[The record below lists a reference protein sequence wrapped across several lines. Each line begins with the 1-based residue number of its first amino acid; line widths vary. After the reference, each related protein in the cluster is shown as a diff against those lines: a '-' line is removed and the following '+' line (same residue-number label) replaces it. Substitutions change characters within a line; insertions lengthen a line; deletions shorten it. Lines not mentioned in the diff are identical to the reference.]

1 MKSCYIGVDVGLTT
15 AKVSAFDQHGEHLH
29 TVAQS
34 NPRTAPKADHQEVDM
49 MVLWSTVASALRD
62 LSSFLEPLGY
72 RVEGIGVTGSGNGA
86 YLVAEDLTPS
96 RWGIASTDSRAEAL
110 VTELDALAVESLR
123 LKTGSRPWAAQ
134 TPVVLSWL
142 ARNEPKTLSETRW
155 VLSCKDWITS
165 CLTGLPSA
173 DLSDASAAGLVNLAT
188 GEYESDV
195 FSTFGLDTA
204 LSELLPPLSR
214 PNDVVGEI
222 TSAAAKDTGLPA
234 GVAVVAGSIDVV
246 AAPIGAGS
254 AHEYEVTIISGT
266 WGINSVVHR
275 LAGSPPDVSLSALF
289 TEPGLVFA
297 QEDAP
302 TSMANM
308 EWLAQIIRGF
318 GQSEVDTKG
327 LVEGLGSSSPGA
339 EGLLFV
345 PFIYGAPRYRG
356 ASATLLGQKGHQRSA
371 DVSRAVAEGIT
382 QYHRVQLRHLRDQ
395 GVRCSDEPWTLV
407 GGGARNP
414 VWTQIFANVLDHPVK
429 RKLEQE
435 LGSRGIASVAFMGTG
450 GDPNS
455 WRQGESEEA
464 VVEPNQDRTV
474 YQEQAE
480 FFDQALDQLAP
491 LWSLR
496 AGQ

>member
-289 TEPGLVFA
+289 TQPGLVFA

-302 TSMANM
+302 T
-308 EWLAQIIRGF
+308 
-318 GQSEVDTKG
+318 
-327 LVEGLGSSSPGA
+327 
-339 EGLLFV
+339 
-345 PFIYGAPRYRG
+345 
-356 ASATLLGQKGHQRSA
+356 
-371 DVSRAVAEGIT
+371 
-382 QYHRVQLRHLRDQ
+382 
-395 GVRCSDEPWTLV
+395 
-407 GGGARNP
+407 
-414 VWTQIFANVLDHPVK
+414 
-429 RKLEQE
+429 
-435 LGSRGIASVAFMGTG
+435 
-450 GDPNS
+450 
-455 WRQGESEEA
+455 
-464 VVEPNQDRTV
+464 
-474 YQEQAE
+474 
-480 FFDQALDQLAP
+480 
-491 LWSLR
+491 
-496 AGQ
+496 